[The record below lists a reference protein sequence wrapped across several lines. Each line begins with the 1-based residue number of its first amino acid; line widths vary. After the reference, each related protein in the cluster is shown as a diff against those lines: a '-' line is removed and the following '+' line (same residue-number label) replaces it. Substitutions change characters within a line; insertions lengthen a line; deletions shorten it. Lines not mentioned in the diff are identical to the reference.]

1 MDRAL
6 GRTVR
11 RPYPGTT
18 RRPAMPSGLCPIS
31 PGVSWAARY
40 DHVVAEQRD
49 APGPLLGDHGDAR
62 LLQELWESLPE
73 GALLVGANGKI
84 VMANAAA
91 ERIFGYG
98 QGELGGSDVELLVPE
113 RYSSQHRRQ
122 RARYSAAPR
131 PRTSSTHLDLVGL
144 RKDRSELPV
153 EVLLSPL
160 PNRANGAG
168 VTLATVRDLS
178 GPKAA
183 EDRLSH
189 LAALVESSGDAIFE
203 ETTEGV
209 VVFWNPAAE
218 RLYGWSAEEI
228 VGKPASV
235 LVPPDRD
242 DLAGRAG
249 AGEHVTDVETV
260 RLRKDGTRVDV
271 LLTISPVRDERGSLT
286 GISTTARD
294 VSAFVAYEAQL
305 RYLADRDALTGLYNR
320 RYFEIHLSD
329 QVGRARRYGESAA
342 VMVIDID
349 DFKEVNDRH
358 GHLAGDE
365 ALRAVASALGR
376 RLRSTDT
383 VARLG
388 GDELGVIL
396 PYAGLDE
403 AAVVAAD
410 RERAVSEIELY
421 VSELEGGRTH
431 KLHLSVSVGTAFLGT
446 ASAEEV
452 LAAADRA
459 MYRQKAAHKAA
470 RGPA

>member
-1 MDRAL
+1 
-6 GRTVR
+6 
-11 RPYPGTT
+11 
-18 RRPAMPSGLCPIS
+18 
-31 PGVSWAARY
+31 
-40 DHVVAEQRD
+40 VAEQRD
-49 APGPLLGDHGDAR
+49 APDPLLGEHGDAR

-113 RYSSQHRRQ
+113 RYRRQHRRQ

-144 RKDRSELPV
+144 RKDGSELPV

-160 PNRANGAG
+160 PNRANGVG

-178 GPKAA
+178 GPKEA

-218 RLYGWSAEEI
+218 RLYGWSAKEI

-235 LVPPDRD
+235 LVPPDMD

-249 AGEHVTDVETV
+249 AGEHVTDVKTV

-271 LLTISPVRDERGSLT
+271 LLTVSPLRGKSGSLT
-286 GISTTARD
+286 GTSTTARD
-294 VSAFVAYEAQL
+294 VSALVAYEAQL
-305 RYLADRDALTGLYNR
+305 RYLADHDALTGVYNR
-320 RYFEIHLSD
+320 RHFEADLSG
-329 QVGRARRYGESAA
+329 QVGLARRYGERSA
-342 VMVIDID
+342 VIVIDID
-349 DFKEVNDRH
+349 GLKEVNDRY

-365 ALRAVASALGR
+365 ALKAVASALAR

-383 VARLG
+383 LARLG

-396 PYAGLDE
+396 PYAGPDE
-403 AAVVAAD
+403 AAVVAD
-410 RERAVSEIELY
+410 GLEQAVSDIELD
-421 VSELEGGRTH
+421 VSELDGGRPH
-431 KLHLSVSVGTAFLGT
+431 KLHLSVSVGTASLDA
-446 ASAEEV
+446 ASAEEA

-470 RGPA
+470 NGPA